1 MNIGSFESRNGGPDA
16 DGELFIDRSEGLNRD
31 VATTVQTSGGLSVGL
46 NKSLQGTPPTKSLIE
61 AVTAKKTSSKT
72 QKSKSTLVKK
82 TRRKNKKWKK
92 PRDKPNRPL
101 SAYNL
106 FFAHQRAEMLGD
118 AAPTPEQEELK
129 KRIHCKTHGK
139 IGFGEMARTIGAKWK
154 ALGPDQKK
162 VFEDMALKE
171 KERYQ
176 KELATWKEA
185 QKNKPPQRDE
195 TDVMSTSLNNA
206 SGASIAMNS
215 MSMLSNNPFHAM
227 QAMQMS
233 NKPQSESMRLLFESS
248 MNRRNISR
256 IQPGPHADYI
266 RNMHDLPV
274 DQAALLGMSQRQ
286 MMLDASQSGHVM
298 PQQQLTQ
305 SQQQSS
311 HQYPTAAEASANS
324 ASTLLNHFQPGPA
337 TPNQSNVQQDM
348 ERQFFEDYVK
358 MRRLQQRF
366 IASGGYGMG
375 GMNTMNMNAM
385 NMSMNMS
392 ASGMSNFGLNGMGGA
407 GGAAGNMSMGGM
419 GNMSMRGGGMGNM
432 SMGSGNP
439 MNMNNFGMNNN

>member
-1 MNIGSFESRNGGPDA
+1 
-16 DGELFIDRSEGLNRD
+16 
-31 VATTVQTSGGLSVGL
+31 
-46 NKSLQGTPPTKSLIE
+46 
-61 AVTAKKTSSKT
+61 
-72 QKSKSTLVKK
+72 
-82 TRRKNKKWKK
+82 
-92 PRDKPNRPL
+92 
-101 SAYNL
+101 
-106 FFAHQRAEMLGD
+106 
-118 AAPTPEQEELK
+118 
-129 KRIHCKTHGK
+129 
-139 IGFGEMARTIGAKWK
+139 
-154 ALGPDQKK
+154 
-162 VFEDMALKE
+162 
-171 KERYQ
+171 
-176 KELATWKEA
+176 
-185 QKNKPPQRDE
+185 
-195 TDVMSTSLNNA
+195 
-206 SGASIAMNS
+206 
-215 MSMLSNNPFHAM
+215 
-227 QAMQMS
+227 
-233 NKPQSESMRLLFESS
+233 
-248 MNRRNISR
+248 
-256 IQPGPHADYI
+256 
-266 RNMHDLPV
+266 
-274 DQAALLGMSQRQ
+274 
-286 MMLDASQSGHVM
+286 M